1 MLDSFLK
8 YINQENL
15 LEPKGKVLLGISGGI
30 DSMVMLDL
38 FQKASYQFCIAH
50 CNFKLR
56 GEESDA
62 DQAFVETFAKENK
75 LTYFIKEF
83 DTESYA
89 QKNQISIQMAAR
101 QLRINWFKK
110 LLRDQNLDY
119 YATAHHLDD
128 QAETFFIN
136 LMRSTGIAGL
146 HGILP
151 KQDKLIHPMLFTNRE
166 SINKYASTKNIK
178 FREDS
183 SNQSNK
189 YLRNKIR
196 HQLIPL
202 LNDINPDFD
211 KILAGNI
218 EHIQQTEKIYR
229 NEVRKVETRLLQK
242 GENDVYKIEI
252 SKLKQLSESVLFLYE
267 MISKFGF
274 HYNDAEDMIKSIDSI
289 SGKRFYSASHRL
301 IRDREFFIIHK
312 MDPAKKNNPKFRIY
326 DSQMVISTPIKLTFE
341 KINLNNNFQIS
352 ANSNIA
358 LIDYQLLSFPL
369 TLRKWKEGDHFY
381 PLGMQNKKLLSDFF
395 IDLKLSIAEKEN
407 TWLLVNQDEII
418 WILGHRIDNRYKIT
432 TKTTR
437 VLKVKLLQ

>member
-1 MLDSFLK
+1 MVKAFQK
-8 YINQENL
+8 YIHDQKLFSDEN
-15 LEPKGKVLLGISGGI
+15 KILLGISGGI

-38 FQKASYQFCIAH
+38 FQKAGYQFCIAH

-56 GEESDA
+56 GKESVT
-62 DQAFVETFAKENK
+62 DQAFIETFAKKNN
-75 LTYFIKEF
+75 LSFFIKQF
-83 DTESYA
+83 DTESFA
-89 QKNQISIQMAAR
+89 QENQISIQMAAR
-101 QLRINWFKK
+101 QLRLTWFNE
-110 LLRDQNLDY
+110 LLHDENLDY

-166 SINKYASTKNIK
+166 SINKYAVTENII

-183 SNQSNK
+183 SNQTNK

-229 NEVRKVETRLLQK
+229 NEVRKVETQLLKK
-242 GENDVYKIEI
+242 GQNDVFKIEI

-274 HYNDAEDMIKSIDSI
+274 NYNDAEDMIKSIDSI
-289 SGKRFYSASHRL
+289 SGKLFFSATHRL
-301 IRDREFFIIHK
+301 IRDREFFIIQK
-312 MDPAKKNNPKFRIY
+312 IDPVKKNNPKFQIY
-326 DSQMVISTPIKLTFE
+326 ESQLAISDPVKITFE
-341 KINLNNNFQIS
+341 KIKLNKNFQIKT
-352 ANSNIA
+352 NQNIA
-358 LIDYQLLSFPL
+358 SFDYNLLSFPL
-369 TLRKWKEGDHFY
+369 TLRKWEKGDNFY
-381 PLGMQNKKLLSDFF
+381 PLGMQNKKLLSDYF
-395 IDLKLSIAEKEN
+395 IDQKFSIIKKEN
-407 TWLLVNQDEII
+407 TWLLVSGDDII
-418 WILGHRIDNRYKIT
+418 WILGDRIDNRYKIT
-432 TKTTR
+432 EKTMQI
-437 VLKVKLLQ
+437 LKLELLT